1 MKVIEMKSEAN
12 ENNKSEAI
20 KSNSISLCMIVKNE
34 EQTLAKT
41 LESLKDLVDEI
52 VIGID
57 DSSTDESENIA
68 RRYTD
73 KVYRFRWENDFSK
86 ARNQMI
92 ARCSC
97 GWVIQVDGHEIL
109 RENCRDK
116 FSRILELLPADVEA
130 VGFKLK
136 MQEQDHNSSGLQ
148 LRMFKNNGK
157 IWYKHK
163 AHNII
168 DCDSSKTVAFT
179 DIVFDHVRTENNRQL
194 RSKQRNKM
202 VPQRMRE
209 ALKNNPA
216 DTKALYYL
224 GIHAHDRKEYRKAAS
239 YYRRYLKHSGHS
251 EESYK
256 VLWHLGRC
264 LYHLGEEQKARA
276 AFIKGTNVR
285 WDLAECYVSLGEMAL
300 ERCDW
305 DEAEHFFKLGCDRR
319 QPLSGVFFSED
330 YYTWLPY
337 YKLCE
342 VYDRAGNDYQ
352 AIVVAEKLFGMEE
365 LPDKYREELEKQVLV
380 WNERFLESK
389 KISFGDETRKNFL
402 IVDKTGSF
410 TAELEQHLKKSF
422 NVKKIG
428 RFLPQYLKWADYAW
442 FDWCDEQLVL
452 ASQIRWQAKVMAQFR
467 SYELFTDMPA
477 KVNWSNVD
485 CVMFVGDHVR
495 QRAIVKFPSM
505 KNTTILMNT
514 DGIDLGKFTFR
525 ERSAG
530 FDVAWVGFLNLKKN
544 FPLLLQIAQDYPGYT
559 FHVAGRYQD
568 ERLQTYV
575 EHFIETRSLGNV
587 KFYGWVDDI
596 DKFLDDKQY
605 IISTSLWEGTHL
617 SVLEGMAK
625 GLKPLIYNWPG
636 SENIYS
642 REWLFNCPGDL
653 QWKFRAEKY
662 DSSEYRRWVQKRY
675 SLAARQKR
683 IDDLIDEF
691 ECENNSMAQ
700 TDRATRRVAPP
711 ASAKPGVCAAGLK
724 QAI

>member
-1 MKVIEMKSEAN
+1 MKSEAT
-12 ENNKSEAI
+12 EKNKSETI
-20 KSNSISLCMIVKNE
+20 KSNGISLCMIVKNE
-34 EQTLAKT
+34 GETLAKS
-41 LESLKDLVDEI
+41 LESLEGLVDEI

-57 DSSTDESENIA
+57 DSSTDESEEIA

-73 KVYRFRWENDFSK
+73 KVSLFRWENDFSK

-97 GWVIQVDGHEIL
+97 GWILQVDGHEIL
-109 RENCRDK
+109 RENCRDR
-116 FSRILELLPADVEA
+116 FSRIVELLPPDVEA

-136 MQEQDHNSSGLQ
+136 MQEEDHNSSGLQ
-148 LRMFKNNGK
+148 LRMFKNNGN
-157 IWYKHK
+157 IRYKHK

-168 DCDSSKTVAFT
+168 DCDSSRTVAFT
-179 DIVFDHVRTENNRQL
+179 DIVFDHVRTLDNRQS
-194 RSKQRNKM
+194 RSKQRSKM

-209 ALKNNPA
+209 ALTKNPA

-224 GIHAHDRKEYRKAAS
+224 GIHAHDEKEYEKAIS
-239 YYRRYLKHSGHS
+239 YYERYLKHSDSS

-264 LYHLGEEQKARA
+264 YYNLCDEQKARET
-276 AFIKGTNVR
+276 FIKGTNIR
-285 WDLAECYVSLGEMAL
+285 WDLAECYVSLGEIAL

-342 VYDRAGNDYQ
+342 VYDRAGSDYQ
-352 AIVVAEKLFGMEE
+352 AIIIAEKLLGMGE
-365 LPDKYREELEKQVLV
+365 LPDKYRKELEKQVLV
-380 WNERFLESK
+380 WNGRFLESK
-389 KISFGDETRKNFL
+389 KISYGDETKKNFL

-410 TAELEQHLKKSF
+410 TSELEAHLKKSF
-422 NVKKIG
+422 NVKKMG
-428 RFLPQYLKWADYAW
+428 RFLPQYMRWADYAW

-452 ASQIRWQAKVMAQFR
+452 ASQIRWQAKVMVQFR

-477 KVNWSNVD
+477 NVNWSNVD
-485 CVMFVGDHVR
+485 RVMFVGDHVR
-495 QRAIVKFPSM
+495 QRAIAKFPSM
-505 KNTTILMNT
+505 KNSTILMNT

-525 ERSAG
+525 ERTAG
-530 FDVAWVGFLNLKKN
+530 LDVAWVGFLNLKKN
-544 FPLLLQIAQDYPGYT
+544 FPLLLQIAQEYPNYT

-575 EHFIETRSLGNV
+575 EHFIQTRSLSNV
-587 KFYGWVDDI
+587 KFYGWIDDI

-642 REWLFNCPGDL
+642 REWLFNSPGGL
-653 QWKFRAEKY
+653 QWKFRGEKY
-662 DSSEYRRWVQKRY
+662 DSNEYRRWVEERY
-675 SLAARQKR
+675 SLSARQKR
-683 IDDLIDEF
+683 TDDLIDEL
-691 ECENNSMAQ
+691 ERENNSMAQ
-700 TDRATRRVAPP
+700 TDEAARRA
-711 ASAKPGVCAAGLK
+711 ASPSLTETGVGATGSK